1 MKIIFQKLQ
10 TDMVAIC
17 LEYVENKVN
26 EIFIYWSYE
35 PEIYLKRKLLEG
47 NRVIPSRSF
56 ILF

>member
-35 PEIYLKRKLLEG
+35 SEIYLKRKLLEG